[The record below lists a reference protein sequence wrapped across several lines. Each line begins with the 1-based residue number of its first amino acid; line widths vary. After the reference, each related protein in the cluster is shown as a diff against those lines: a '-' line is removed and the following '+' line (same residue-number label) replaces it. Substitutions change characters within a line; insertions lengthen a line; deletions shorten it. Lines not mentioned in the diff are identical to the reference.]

1 MRLTRPPRINLKM
14 TVRADCAVFEHSS
27 LSLSIKALIPC
38 SSGMVGAGAGSWPLD
53 RCPPSPTPSQ
63 LPASEIK
70 QTFLSPNLSIHW
82 LLGVK
87 QPEAIHLSVTI
98 GGIWLNFP
106 GGPVAK
112 TLCSQC
118 RGAWVQSLVRELNPT
133 CCNPVCRN

>member
-1 MRLTRPPRINLKM
+1 MLVRPLMTNFKMIVRDVSACSPPPHSIHKCSHSLLVSGGVGLWTDVCQPPPR
-14 TVRADCAVFEHSS
+14 
-27 LSLSIKALIPC
+27 
-38 SSGMVGAGAGSWPLD
+38 
-53 RCPPSPTPSQ
+53 